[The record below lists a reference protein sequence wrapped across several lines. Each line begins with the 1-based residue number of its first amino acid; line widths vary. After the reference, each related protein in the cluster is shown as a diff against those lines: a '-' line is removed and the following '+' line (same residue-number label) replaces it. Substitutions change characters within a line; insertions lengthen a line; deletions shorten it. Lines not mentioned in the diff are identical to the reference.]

1 MMSFASLSFK
11 AMILCYIP
19 LLFLSSLYSC
29 YTFDP
34 TNSFV
39 LLDDG
44 RYAIFHGVNV
54 VVKLPPFI
62 PDTEKFDPYFSFND
76 EDISILKRLGINLV
90 RLGIIWESIEYTEGQ
105 YNSTHLEKMS
115 TIVSK
120 LEKNGITVI
129 VDAHQDMFSRLFCG
143 EGAPKFYAEKM
154 TYATDCNSNLL
165 SRFFKL
171 VTACIPLSTNN
182 WRYNEDG
189 LPDIED
195 CVAGSFIDY
204 HKSPELMSIYDSFFK
219 NENGVLDAFVN
230 FWKFVAQKFKGRKNV
245 LGYDLWNEPWAS
257 NLWRDIKSLI
267 PGYVD
272 NHILLDFYSKLDEGI
287 SQVDP
292 DYTMLFEPIPF
303 PDTFPLFGG
312 HALGT
317 FTQTPVSTNIRKQMF
332 NVHSYCCAADQNICR
347 DGEPKLAD
355 ATGTCADFHDRKL
368 KKNKQQAS
376 DIGIPIIITEFG
388 ACSSSKACY
397 YEMIGFEKAA
407 DKYLTSWAYWM
418 YKSFYDH
425 TTTAAENEEG
435 IFNDDGTIQ
444 KMKEKALSRTY
455 IQYYQ
460 GIPLE
465 VNFNDETNDFYASF
479 KYDGNINES
488 SVLYLNKNL
497 NYKDG
502 YNLKITDESGN
513 KIEEINIEEKEN
525 YIYFKINRKVD
536 ENLVVKVS
544 LNPL

>member
-1 MMSFASLSFK
+1 MMSSASLSFK
-11 AMILCYIP
+11 AIVLCYIP
-19 LLFLSSLYSC
+19 VLFLSSLYSC
-29 YTFDP
+29 YSFDP

-90 RLGIIWESIEYTEGQ
+90 RLGIIWESIEYAEGQ

-120 LEKNGITVI
+120 LEDNGITVI

-189 LPDIED
+189 LPEIED

-257 NLWRDIKSLI
+257 NLWVDIKSLI

-272 NHILLDFYSKLDEGI
+272 NHILLDFYSKIDEGI

-303 PDTFPLFGG
+303 PDTLPLFGG

-317 FTQTPVSTNIRKQMF
+317 FSQTPVNTTIRKQMF
-332 NVHSYCCAADQNICR
+332 NVHSYCCAADQNACR

-355 ATGTCADFHDRKL
+355 ATGMCADFHDRKL

-465 VNFNDETNDFYASF
+465 VIFNDETNEFYASF
-479 KYDGNINES
+479 KYDGNIKES

-502 YNLKITDESGN
+502 YDLKITDESGN
-513 KIEEINIEEKEN
+513 KIEEVNIEEKEN
-525 YIYFKINRKVD
+525 YIYFKINRKIE